1 MWISGRR
8 SAPLLRQRG
17 AAVGVE
23 MGRNWAPLI
32 LRRAQGPAP
41 TAPPGPPGWSRFTL
55 CRRGC
60 RRERPPSSTP
70 QVLHLS
76 GGATSPYPTPGCFSA
91 TSKGELKGTL
101 TPPHPTGKAWGGQSL
116 RGNAGEKPVP
126 GRWGPGA
133 AGAVAADPQ
142 PGLWPFAPSR
152 REAGSTCLPP
162 HPARWPGCAPP
173 PRTEVQGPPLG
184 PRCPPGGPHGGAQP
198 RKGVVQD
205 SPLSSGLSPA
215 AAHSVHCQLRTVW
228 DAKGSGS
235 V

>member
-17 AAVGVE
+17 AAAGVE
-23 MGRNWAPLI
+23 MGRDWAPPI
-32 LRRAQGPAP
+32 LPAP
-41 TAPPGPPGWSRFTL
+41 RAPPPPLRLVRPVGAASV
-55 CRRGC
+55 CAG
-60 RRERPPSSTP
+60 EGPPSSTP

-101 TPPHPTGKAWGGQSL
+101 TPLHPTGKAWGGQSL
-116 RGNAGEKPVP
+116 RGNASQCLGGGAR
-126 GRWGPGA
+126 GRQEPWQQT
-133 AGAVAADPQ
+133 PQ
-142 PGLWPFAPSR
+142 PGLRPFAPSR
-152 REAGSTCLPP
+152 LEAGSTCLPP
-162 HPARWPGCAPP
+162 HPARWPGSAPP

-205 SPLSSGLSPA
+205 SPPSSGLSPA
-215 AAHSVHCQLRTVW
+215 AAHSVHRQLRTVW
-228 DAKGSGS
+228 DARGSGS